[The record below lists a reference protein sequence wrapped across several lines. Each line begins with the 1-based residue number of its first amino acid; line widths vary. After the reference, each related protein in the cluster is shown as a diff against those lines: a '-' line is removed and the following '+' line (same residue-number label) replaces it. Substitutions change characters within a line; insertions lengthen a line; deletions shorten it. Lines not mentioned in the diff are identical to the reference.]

1 MPKNL
6 KGGKQFKRKAKEGD
20 VDLSAFTIDRQEG
33 QQIARAVKLLG
44 NRNILCYCNDNKMR
58 VSHICGKMR
67 GRVFVDVGDVVLI
80 SLRDFELG
88 SSKKSEDLTGD
99 IIAKYP
105 YESLTRLKKEDGI
118 NPKLFMQLE
127 ILDGARLAN
136 AIASGF
142 NPKAIAGLGV
152 DVLVLGGTK
161 AGMSPTEALVVF
173 NKSLGRRLDGRL
185 KQAGQLP
192 SKGRFYAAPW
202 IGMLESGAFVSRAA
216 HANQMAQR
224 LAALMP
230 FRIVHPVQANGLFVE
245 MSDEQHRALIATGL
259 QVYRV
264 ADGSVRF
271 MCSWATTPEAVDGL
285 GEMLRAVV

>member
-1 MPKNL
+1 
-6 KGGKQFKRKAKEGD
+6 
-20 VDLSAFTIDRQEG
+20 
-33 QQIARAVKLLG
+33 
-44 NRNILCYCNDNKMR
+44 
-58 VSHICGKMR
+58 
-67 GRVFVDVGDVVLI
+67 
-80 SLRDFELG
+80 
-88 SSKKSEDLTGD
+88 
-99 IIAKYP
+99 
-105 YESLTRLKKEDGI
+105 
-118 NPKLFMQLE
+118 
-127 ILDGARLAN
+127 
-136 AIASGF
+136 
-142 NPKAIAGLGV
+142 LGV

-173 NKSLGRRLDGRL
+173 DRGLTRRLDARL

-202 IGMLESGAFVSRAA
+202 IGMLNSGAFVTRAA

-245 MSDEQHRALIATGL
+245 MSNTQHQALSAQGI

-285 GEMLRAVV
+285 GGMLRGVV

>member
-105 YESLTRLKKEDGI
+105 YESLTRLKKEEGI

-127 ILDGARLAN
+127 ILDGARLA
-136 AIASGF
+136 AIGGAANTIEETGF
-142 NPKAIAGLGV
+142 EFDRDEEKEKEDDAEADTNSSSDSESSKDENV
-152 DVLVLGGTK
+152 DID
-161 AGMSPTEALVVF
+161 
-173 NKSLGRRLDGRL
+173 N
-185 KQAGQLP
+185 
-192 SKGRFYAAPW
+192 
-202 IGMLESGAFVSRAA
+202 I
-216 HANQMAQR
+216 
-224 LAALMP
+224 
-230 FRIVHPVQANGLFVE
+230 
-245 MSDEQHRALIATGL
+245 
-259 QVYRV
+259 
-264 ADGSVRF
+264 
-271 MCSWATTPEAVDGL
+271 
-285 GEMLRAVV
+285 

>member
-6 KGGKQFKRKAKEGD
+6 KGGKQYKRKAKEGD

-105 YESLTRLKKEDGI
+105 YESLTRLKKEAGI

-127 ILDGARLAN
+127 ILDGARLA
-136 AIASGF
+136 AIGGAANTIEETGF
-142 NPKAIAGLGV
+142 EFDRDEDKEKEDEESKSDSSSDSETGDENV
-152 DVLVLGGTK
+152 DID
-161 AGMSPTEALVVF
+161 
-173 NKSLGRRLDGRL
+173 N
-185 KQAGQLP
+185 
-192 SKGRFYAAPW
+192 
-202 IGMLESGAFVSRAA
+202 I
-216 HANQMAQR
+216 
-224 LAALMP
+224 
-230 FRIVHPVQANGLFVE
+230 
-245 MSDEQHRALIATGL
+245 
-259 QVYRV
+259 
-264 ADGSVRF
+264 
-271 MCSWATTPEAVDGL
+271 
-285 GEMLRAVV
+285 